1 VPTTITTIAIV
12 NVIASVTTTAVSTS
26 QQRMRIGQ
34 AQWKIIDGQT
44 NESHA
49 NISSRRQQH

>member
-1 VPTTITTIAIV
+1 MAGS
-12 NVIASVTTTAVSTS
+12 NMGHHQLGACAAE
-26 QQRMRIGQ
+26 RMRED
-34 AQWKIIDGQT
+34 AMEVIDGQT